1 MCFCDLVILVVRM
14 KWLLSDVGYPVSP
27 TPTCRVV
34 VVLVVDLLESSWGGT
49 AMLRAERNS
58 HLTQMGD

>member
-27 TPTCRVV
+27 TRRVV